1 MNKISS
7 LLLESI
13 VEADPSFIDIIRS
26 MIMDKTTDITIFP
39 LLSFLDEVL
48 SNHKDIETKYNYLN
62 ITDKNDEISFIP
74 NRQYDKFIENDE
86 DLSRKSKNFT
96 KIGRFIKQIYKD
108 NNKHITD
115 TQIEK
120 FVNSYKSKYDEHYK
134 VQSDY
139 ELKIVS
145 GEEIKKWYL
154 WDNYYGHESDG
165 GELWKSCMKH
175 TKCQTFFDLYIN
187 NPNRI
192 SLVVL
197 TKSDKLIARSLL
209 WNINPNTI
217 YLDRIYGYR
226 KSDEH
231 LLKKI
236 VVNDKFK
243 SKKVLSYDIDNI
255 NSIKIPVSIKNIEY
269 FPYLDSFSTMYV
281 ELNENGIEDTEY
293 ATLMNKNEHVSNFIR
308 YELRE
313 TNGVRSFADSDYYE
327 YSNYHQRYIREED
340 CVSIEL
346 IGKNSKL
353 KGKQEDIYFKD
364 ECVWSDYLK
373 KYLLKEDSI
382 YLDSIKDYYI
392 IDDVTTDKEF
402 GKVPK
407 HSVGTI
413 YYDYKEEYKNITP
426 IEVYSMNNDRVDVEK
441 IFISKRGIK
450 SPKPLYYNGYV
461 MDEKLVDNTKHSS
474 SRVVLKCESI
484 QGIYIVDKSRIT
496 HDIINLCS
504 NIGGFIINN
513 NPFLLID
520 DYHLLKSRFNLNFD
534 DIPVKNVSIYEFIN
548 SPRNEI
554 FNYKKSLELLKGS
567 SKERIKILN
576 FKNTRLRSEKSLQ
589 IVYNDVI
596 IPDKLFI
603 LKFVNYYVDRFK
615 DDYLESLNIF
625 YKIRNEVSLPNDIN
639 KEDLISLL
647 KMIVIIS
654 LRKGNKHSIE
664 TELIK
669 YIEKYD
675 RLEKLD
681 NKIEI
686 IDVITFLSYEDIIF
700 SDSRLSN
707 VMNIFL
713 EKEKSNNY
721 NNSGRKII
729 DNIEYGYIVY
739 DQNILFDNL
748 WK

>member
-39 LLSFLDEVL
+39 LLSFLDEIL
-48 SNHKDIETKYNYLN
+48 SNGKDIETKYNYLN
-62 ITDKNDEISFIP
+62 ISDKNDEISFIP
-74 NRQYDKFIENDE
+74 NSQYNKFIEND
-86 DLSRKSKNFT
+86 DDISRKSKNFT
-96 KIGRFIKQIYKD
+96 KIGRFIRQIYKD

-120 FVNSYKSKYDEHYK
+120 FVNSYKAKYDEHYK

-154 WDNYYGHESDG
+154 RDNYYGHESDG

-175 TKCQTFFDLYIN
+175 STCQRFFDIYIN
-187 NPNRI
+187 NSNKI

-197 TKSDKLIARSLL
+197 TKSSKVIARALL
-209 WNINPNTI
+209 WNINPNTV

-236 VVNDKFK
+236 VINDKYK
-243 SKKVLSYDIDNI
+243 SKKVLSYDTDNI
-255 NSIKIPVSIKNIEY
+255 NDIKISVSIKNIEY
-269 FPYLDSFSTMYV
+269 FPYLDSFGTMYV
-281 ELNENGIEDTEY
+281 ELNDNGIEDTEY
-293 ATLMNKNEHVSNFIR
+293 ATLMNKNEHVSGFIR

-313 TNGVRSFADSDYYE
+313 TNGVRSFVDSDYYE

-392 IDDVTTDKEF
+392 IDDVIIDKEF

-426 IEVYSMNNDRVDVEK
+426 IEAYSMNNDRVDVEK

-450 SPKPLYYNGYV
+450 SSNPLYYNGYV
-461 MDEKLVDNTKHSS
+461 MDKKLVYTTQSS

-513 NPFLLID
+513 YPFLLIG
-520 DYHLLKSRFNLNFD
+520 DYHLLKSKFNLNFD

-603 LKFVNYYVDRFK
+603 LKFVNYYIDRFK

-654 LRKGNKHSIE
+654 LRKGNKNSIE
-664 TELIK
+664 TELTK
-669 YIEKYD
+669 YIDKYD
-675 RLEKLD
+675 KLEKLD
-681 NKIEI
+681 KIIEI

-700 SDSRLSN
+700 SNSRLSN
-707 VMNIFL
+707 LMNMFL

-729 DNIEYGYIVY
+729 DSIEYGYIVY